1 MNIAYYILS
10 DNHLPWVAF
19 ASVLSLNLIF
29 PFPWGT
35 ISVFSETDGPC
46 SKSLLG
52 SSLFIPAHF
61 SGEYKLGGFD
71 LSIRNSM
78 VSFCITV
85 ILCCRIGSLQDST
98 CSQGWLTPLDFTIFL
113 IISSLIQQT
122 CPGPHKWGLCGLA
135 LQLKVVANMCMSPL
149 AHLPKF
155 FSSTSPAVTQRPLFR
170 PKGTHLAEDGV
181 GGEFSSSR
189 WLRSTPHSTE
199 QERQLASETQKRN
212 FALTFREFVLAHLS

>member
-52 SSLFIPAHF
+52 SSLFIQAHF
-61 SGEYKLGGFD
+61 SGEFKLGGFD

-78 VSFCITV
+78 ISFCITV
-85 ILCCRIGSLQDST
+85 ILCCRTGSLQDST
-98 CSQGWLTPLDFTIFL
+98 WSQGWLTPLDFTIFL
-113 IISSLIQQT
+113 IISFSLSIDLSWTPQMGSLWLSSATQGGGKYVY
-122 CPGPHKWGLCGLA
+122 GP
-135 LQLKVVANMCMSPL
+135 
-149 AHLPKF
+149 
-155 FSSTSPAVTQRPLFR
+155 
-170 PKGTHLAEDGV
+170 
-181 GGEFSSSR
+181 SSS
-189 WLRSTPHSTE
+189 
-199 QERQLASETQKRN
+199 
-212 FALTFREFVLAHLS
+212 LT